1 MKLSGLIQIT
11 LLVCLAGLGGAG
23 SGRCFVIAW
32 RGIDRC

>member
-11 LLVCLAGLGGAG
+11 LLVCLAGLGAG
-23 SGRCFVIAW
+23 GGRCFVIAW